1 VKRTLTLSVLLLL
14 FAGGVV
20 SQVPDNVHEKCKD
33 ARDYVGC
40 IQVLTGATV
49 SKEEAEIEEIKNLKK
64 ALALLP
70 SRLENTSLRDFS
82 MAIQPFTDALA
93 AAEAVAIV
101 SSDYSIEDKTKIL
114 KLINPSLR
122 LSRAIDI
129 YRATWNQSIEYSVE
143 FDYPLDC
150 SMFDWTIDSF
160 NRIMESNVL
169 DYEYFVVRIF
179 SENSCRTRNY
189 RFEGTMQYYIVEAS
203 KNILREGKFPKFSK
217 PYKDLTAIKAEWYE
231 ANTYDLSE
239 YKSRALEYS
248 NKYSRNENDEYLSK
262 RQTKKILVELNEIS
276 VFEDPTLVQIKKMD
290 ELLINFQKRR
300 IQKSEHR
307 KCNDDSANI
316 IYSIKLAKFYFDTK
330 EGSRESNLRKVEELS
345 LAVLAANWGPH
356 LLSFESCTQEIYY
369 SLGNLSSTMSSS
381 EYLKLV
387 TPGYELWVGRV
398 IQAQELLAKVEKERA
413 IN

>member
-1 VKRTLTLSVLLLL
+1 MRRTLTLSVLLTL
-14 FAGGVV
+14 FAGVVV
-20 SQVPDNVHEKCKD
+20 SQVPDDVHEKCKD

-40 IQVLTGATV
+40 IQVLTGATI

-70 SRLENTSLRDFS
+70 SRLQNTSLSNFS

-143 FDYPLDC
+143 FENFPLDC

-169 DYEYFVVRIF
+169 DYENVVVRIF
-179 SENSCRTRNY
+179 SEDMCRTRNY
-189 RFEGTMQYYIVEAS
+189 RFERTMQYYIVEAS

-248 NKYSRNENDEYLSK
+248 NKYSRNENDEQLSR
-262 RQTKKILVELNEIS
+262 RQTKKIHETLWAAS
-276 VFEDPTLVQIKKMD
+276 RFEDPTLVQIKKMD
-290 ELLINFQKRR
+290 ELLVKFQKRR
-300 IQKSEHR
+300 SIPLATNCSQ
-307 KCNDDSANI
+307 DGANI
-316 IYSIKLAKFYFDTK
+316 TFSIKLAKFYYDTK
-330 EGSRESNLRKVEELS
+330 EGTRESNLQKVEELS
-345 LAVLAANWGPH
+345 LAVLAANWDPY
-356 LLSFESCTQEIYY
+356 LLTYESCTKQELYFVPTS
-369 SLGNLSSTMSSS
+369 SLSVSDYLSIAKSS
-381 EYLKLV
+381 
-387 TPGYELWVGRV
+387 YEGRV
-398 IQAQELLAKVEKERA
+398 RWVNQAQELLAKVEKERA

>member
-1 VKRTLTLSVLLLL
+1 MKLSLTLSLLLL

-20 SQVPDNVHEKCKD
+20 SQVPDDAHEKCKD

-40 IQVLTGATV
+40 IQVLTGTTV
-49 SKEEAEIEEIKNLKK
+49 SKEEAEIEEIKDLKK

-70 SRLENTSLRDFS
+70 SRLENTSLRDLS

-93 AAEAVAIV
+93 AAEAAAIAG
-101 SSDYSIEDKTKIL
+101 SDYSLEDKTKIL
-114 KLINPSLR
+114 NLITPSLR
-122 LSRAIDI
+122 LSAAIDV
-129 YRATWNQSIEYSVE
+129 YRATWNQSIEYSVKFE
-143 FDYPLDC
+143 NFRLAC

-169 DYEYFVVRIF
+169 DYENVVVRIF
-179 SENSCRTRNY
+179 SENSCRTSSY
-189 RFEGTMQYYIVEAS
+189 RFEGIMQYYIVAAS

-217 PYKDLTAIKAEWYE
+217 PHKSISELKAEWYE

-248 NKYSRNENDEYLSK
+248 NKYTRNKNDEYLSK
-262 RQTKKILVELNEIS
+262 RQTKKILLELSEIS

-290 ELLINFQKRR
+290 ELLIKFQKRR
-300 IQKSEHR
+300 LQKSEHR
-307 KCNDDSANI
+307 RCNDDGANI
-316 IYSIKLAKFYFDTK
+316 IYSIKLAQFYFDTK
-330 EGSRESNLRKVEELS
+330 EGTRESNLRKVEELS

-369 SLGNLSSTMSSS
+369 SVGYLSSTQSPS
-381 EYLKLV
+381 EYLKIV
-387 TPGYELWVGRV
+387 IPAYELWVGRV
-398 IQAQELLAKVEKERA
+398 NQAQELLAKVEKERA
-413 IN
+413 TK